1 MAVIYSVAQC
11 LFPRLQEDSDIFL
24 FWLDLDFF
32 KGITDGQTLVWRF
45 EVQDMEQNG
54 KCTENV
60 DVYTSFELLI
70 Y

>member
-1 MAVIYSVAQC
+1 MVKHI
-11 LFPRLQEDSDIFL
+11 
-24 FWLDLDFF
+24 
-32 KGITDGQTLVWRF
+32 VWRF